1 MSVSSALRTTKGMVV
16 AGVVG
21 ALVIAAAGW
30 FLLVSPQK
38 DKAAEV
44 DRQVA
49 AVQAQIEARQL
60 ELASTKG
67 KARLRASDL
76 YRLSK
81 AVPDS
86 TDMAGIMLDLNH
98 LAGKAGVGFTS
109 IAPAPQVQGTGV
121 NVQPITVIVDGR
133 FSNLSRFLREVKT
146 LVRLREGR
154 LNSQGRL
161 FAVDHVKLDPGEK
174 GFPNVKATLTI
185 DAFVN
190 APQTATGTTP
200 VPGTDGTTSSDAT
213 VAAGANP

>member
-1 MSVSSALRTTKGMVV
+1 MSVSSSLQTTKGVVV

-38 DKAAEV
+38 SKANDVKQQLAG
-44 DRQVA
+44 
-49 AVQAQIEARQL
+49 VQSQIDSRRT
-60 ELASTKG
+60 ELAAAPG
-67 KARLRASDL
+67 KPRLRASDL
-76 YRLSK
+76 YRMSK

-98 LAGKAGVGFTS
+98 LAGKTGVGFTS
-109 IAPAPQVQGTGV
+109 IAPGPQATGTGV
-121 NVQPITVIVDGR
+121 NVQPITVVVDGR
-133 FSNLSRFLREVKT
+133 FSSLSRFLREVKS

-154 LNSQGRL
+154 LNSKGRL
-161 FAVDHVKLDPGEK
+161 FAVDHIKLAESEK
-174 GFPNVKATLTI
+174 GFPNVTATLTI

-190 APQTATGTTP
+190 APQTATGTP
-200 VPGTDGTTSSDAT
+200 VPGTDGTTSSNAT